1 MHNEALPTSAEL
13 DAQDEVLSRRVFVK
27 MTVALAGA
35 AYAAAIGYPVYRYL
49 ATPVNR
55 AASAT
60 AVTAVQLPGAEKL
73 PLGSAMMFK
82 FGAHPALLI
91 HHKDGTWAS
100 FDAVCTHLGC
110 TVEYQ
115 PAEDR
120 IHCACHGGVYD
131 SKTGKNVSGPPPK
144 PLPIHSVEVQDAQI
158 IVSRA

>member
-1 MHNEALPTSAEL
+1 MRDESLTPEQL
-13 DAQDEVLSRRVFVK
+13 DAQDEVLNRRAFVK

-55 AASAT
+55 AAAAG

-82 FGAHPALLI
+82 FGSKPAMLI
-91 HHKDGTWAS
+91 HHKDGSWVA

-110 TVEYQ
+110 TVEYRA
-115 PAEDR
+115 AEDD

-131 SKTGKNVSGPPPK
+131 SKTGKNIGGPPPK
-144 PLPIHSVEVQDAQI
+144 PLPVHSVEVQDAQI
-158 IVSRA
+158 VITRA